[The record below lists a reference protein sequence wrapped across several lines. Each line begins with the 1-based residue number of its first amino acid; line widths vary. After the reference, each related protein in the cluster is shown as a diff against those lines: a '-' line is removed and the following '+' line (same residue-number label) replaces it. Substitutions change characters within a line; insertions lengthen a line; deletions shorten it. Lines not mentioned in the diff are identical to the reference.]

1 MRLLLFLAFCL
12 TSIFSFGQSSW
23 KRDSTQT
30 YNQDDTSKIWRLGSV
45 AISHK
50 FKSPFVSKLF
60 VTDKYKEK
68 NNRGFYLSL
77 NEPNLTKNPNDTT
90 DIGLEKDTSASH
102 IGMVVAQYTN
112 FKSNKIFNDV
122 HTSSAEFIFNRGT
135 SDSLGFRD
143 GGILAKSAAVKI
155 SSGFGNNNR
164 AYKNTEMDL
173 LNLRFFTGATPNNLA
188 KIDNFYAIRLEDFRG
203 VNPGIITKGWGI
215 YMKPAVLNNFFGGN
229 VGIGTENV
237 THKLTIEANSN
248 PLKIGGLAADPNS
261 NSLLTVNAAGEVSKK
276 TFSANT
282 LNQLGQSNWK
292 LDTLQD
298 FSNAE
303 NTRVWRSGSVA
314 ISNYF
319 KTPSNSKLLVT
330 EGYNS
335 RFNKAMYVSLNE
347 PPKVF
352 NTADTASVSL
362 ESDTLASHSAF
373 IASHYANFKS
383 GLQFKDV
390 HNSTSEFNFF
400 RGIRD
405 NAGFKDGGDIYK
417 SSVLKL
423 AVNQGYNGRAY
434 RTREMDVI
442 NMRLFTSDT
451 LNNPAIIDNFY
462 AIRMEDFRGK
472 NPSIIVKGWGV
483 YMKPAILKNFFGGN
497 VGIGTENVTHKLT
510 IEATSNPLKV
520 TGLAVDTQASSFL
533 TINSA
538 GEVSKRSISTLKS
551 KQTFFVS
558 SGIDTVFV
566 SDNYEVYIHKG
577 GDVSYVLPNPIG
589 NPGKSMRIVNV
600 GTGIIQLNFFFKQG
614 SDKRCTII
622 PNLGAHSYTLFS
634 DGTEYISL
642 D

>member
-1 MRLLLFLAFCL
+1 MRHLLLLTLFL
-12 TSIFSFGQSSW
+12 TSLFSFGQTNW
-23 KRDSTQT
+23 KKDTTQIF
-30 YNQDDTSKIWRLGSV
+30 NQNDTSKIWRSGSV

-102 IGMVVAQYTN
+102 IGMVVSQYTN
-112 FKSNKIFNDV
+112 FKSNTLFKDT

-143 GGILAKSAAVKI
+143 GGTLAKSAAVKI
-155 SSGFGNNNR
+155 SSGFANNNR

-173 LNLRFFTGATPNNLA
+173 LNLRFFTGASPNNLA

-215 YMKPAVLNNFFGGN
+215 YMKPAILNNFFGGN

-237 THKLTIEANSN
+237 THKLTIEATAN
-248 PLKIGGLAADPNS
+248 PLKIGGLGNDANS
-261 NSLLTVNAAGEVSKK
+261 NSILTVNTTGEVSKK
-276 TFSANT
+276 TFTANV

-292 LDTLQD
+292 IDTTQEY
-298 FSNAE
+298 SNAE
-303 NTRVWRSGSVA
+303 NNRVWRSGSVA
-314 ISNYF
+314 ISHYF

-330 EGYNS
+330 DGYTS
-335 RFNKAMYVSLNE
+335 KFNKAMYVSLNE

-352 NTADTASVSL
+352 NLNDTTSVSL
-362 ESDTLASHSAF
+362 ESDTAASHSAF
-373 IASHYANFKS
+373 IANHYANFKS

-405 NAGFKDGGDIYK
+405 QAGFKDGGDLYK

-423 AVNQGYNGRAY
+423 AVNQAFNGRAY

-520 TGLAVDTQASSFL
+520 TGLAVDTTAASFL
-533 TINSA
+533 TINNA
-538 GEVSKRSISTLKS
+538 GEVSKRSLSTLKS
-551 KQTFFVS
+551 TQTFFIS
-558 SGIDTVFV
+558 NTSNDVFV
-566 SDNYEVYIHKG
+566 NNNFEIYIHKG
-577 GDVSYVLPNPIG
+577 GNANYILPNPIS
-589 NPGKSMRIVNV
+589 NPGQSLRIVNV
-600 GTGIIQLNFFFKQG
+600 GSGVIQLNFFFKQG

-622 PNLGAHSYTLFS
+622 PNIGAHSFTLFS
-634 DGTEYISL
+634 DGIEYISL